1 MNFLGMGPLEIAIIM
16 LLAFIFL
23 GPERMMDAA
32 RQFGKLSRELRRMT
46 SEVKNEIRDII
57 PDENVIKEMIPSD
70 ILNEDKPKPPTMNSE
85 ADPNEVPPSSN
96 DQSPPGDDKEGNEPP
111 SDEEGP
117 VAFRSG
123 QVTTTKESDSES
135 KPSVEERS

>member
-46 SEVKNEIRDII
+46 SEVKNEIREII
-57 PDENVIKEMIPSD
+57 PDENVIKEIIPSD
-70 ILNEDKPKPPTMNSE
+70 ILNEDKPKPPTTNSD
-85 ADPNEVPPSSN
+85 ADPNEVPAPSN
-96 DQSPPGDDKEGNEPP
+96 DQSPANDDESDEPP
-111 SDEEGP
+111 SDEDGP

-123 QVTTTKESDSES
+123 QATTTKESDSES
-135 KPSVEERS
+135 KPSIEERS